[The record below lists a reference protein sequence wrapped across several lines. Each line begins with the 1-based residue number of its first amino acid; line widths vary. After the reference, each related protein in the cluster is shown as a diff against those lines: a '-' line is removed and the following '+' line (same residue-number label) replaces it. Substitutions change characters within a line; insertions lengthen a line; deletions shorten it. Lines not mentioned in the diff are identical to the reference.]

1 MASNSKSKA
10 RTGGTIPGG
19 ASTHRISTR
28 GISLQGINPVAF
40 SCVLEATGTRPRWV
54 VARIPKDLKAAW
66 PEWRTRRVRGAIN
79 GFAFRTALFPVA
91 GGGHML
97 VVNRR
102 MQAGAGATV
111 GIRVKIRLEPEM
123 ELQAEAIPAELTAAL
138 RGDRKLKLWF
148 EILSPSMQ
156 KGIGA
161 LVDQAKGA
169 ETRRMRAERMAE
181 TLLLAMEGELEPP
194 PILRAGFQRQP
205 LAEAG
210 WRAMTPIQR
219 RQHLF
224 GIFYAHTAQGRDK
237 RAAQALEDAVR
248 VARRRA

>member
-1 MASNSKSKA
+1 MAAKGKSGA
-10 RTGGTIPGG
+10 GEGRTGPGRTGT
-19 ASTHRISTR
+19 
-28 GISLQGINPVAF
+28 VAF

-66 PEWRTRRVRGAIN
+66 PEWRTRRVCGEIN

-102 MQAGAGATV
+102 MQAAAGAAA
-111 GIRVKIRLEPEM
+111 GSRVKIRLDPEM
-123 ELQAEAIPAELTAAL
+123 KVQTEAIPAELAAAL

-148 EILSPSMQ
+148 EKLSPSMQ
-156 KGIGA
+156 KGIGN
-161 LVDQAKGA
+161 LVDQAKGS
-169 ETRRMRAERMAE
+169 ETRRARAERMAE
-181 TLLLAMEGELEPP
+181 TLLLAMEGEQEPP

-210 WRAMTPIQR
+210 WLAMTPIQR
-219 RQHLF
+219 RSHLF
-224 GIFYAHTAQGRDK
+224 GIFHAQTAHGRDQ

-248 VARRRA
+248 VARRKH